1 MLILI
6 NLDMPSADV
15 CLQTGEVLLTVFPP
29 EAEFIYS
36 VLRVRP
42 HENQQG
48 GHCKRDRY
56 RDRIKPPP

>member
-1 MLILI
+1 
-6 NLDMPSADV
+6 MPSADV